1 MNPTLRL
8 LLSDLYPGALAPEH
22 LANILAS
29 GLFQATIALHK
40 LRSVPPDLI
49 DRLLG
54 FKTPKVMSAYLLPF
68 PSPDNGGWFDH
79 VRLRIFP
86 AYEDDRGGT
95 VEVTSSRKGPR
106 RGCTSPF
113 PRWRPSGPPSR
124 SIWSRVSR
132 RVLAVPPLGYPAIRF
147 AGIEGSH
154 AEEEAP
160 ISLPDFS
167 FMNLKSRA
175 IEFVPDGDVVQ
186 NVNVRRGAERFAAAL
201 RDRGAQVRLVR
212 LPEEIAA

>member
-68 PSPDNGGWFDH
+68 PSPDDGGWFDH

-95 VEVTSSRKGPR
+95 VKYLQPKGTAPRLYFPIPSMAALRASEPVYLVEGERK
-106 RGCTSPF
+106 S
-113 PRWRPSGPPSR
+113 
-124 SIWSRVSR
+124 
-132 RVLAVPPLGYPAIRF
+132 LAVAQLGLPAVGF
-147 AGIEGSH
+147 AGIEGWHTKGS
-154 AEEEAP
+154 ADL
-160 ISLPDFS
+160 LPDFS